1 MRNIGLFIGSLG
13 KGGAERVM
21 SILANS
27 LSVDANVTMYLMSE
41 RESVYELDTSV
52 KVVYLRKEGLFNEFI
67 YILKSL
73 KNIDIAIAFTTKIN
87 VLVLLSSLLR
97 IKRRIIV
104 SERTA
109 RTNKN
114 VPYIWR
120 RLRLLYWFSDCLV
133 LPSEAD
139 VSYFNRFVRNICVI
153 PNGNNMRWKSLEN
166 RSNVILMVGRLERVK
181 NHIDILKIV
190 TQNKKKFLDKFWRV
204 IIYGE
209 GSLSSEISCYIESNS
224 LENIVAVKPFV
235 TDVQS
240 VYHDSKIFVLPS
252 LNEGYPNT
260 LCEALVSGC
269 ACLSYDIETGPAE
282 IINHEE
288 NGILIE
294 AGRSDLMESSLL
306 DLMNSNKL
314 LYHYNNGARKVSENF
329 TTKKML
335 EAWKELV
342 IK

>member
-27 LSVDANVTMYLMSE
+27 LISDTHVTMYLMSE
-41 RESVYELDTSV
+41 RKSVYKLDTSI

-73 KNIDIAIAFTTKIN
+73 KNVDIAIAFTTKIN
-87 VLVLLSSLLR
+87 VLVLLASFFR
-97 IKRRIIV
+97 RKRRIIV

-114 VPYIWR
+114 VPYFWR
-120 RLRLLYWFSDCLV
+120 RLRLLYSLSHCLI
-133 LPSEAD
+133 LPSQTD
-139 VSYFNRFVRNICVI
+139 VNYFSRYVRNICVI

-166 RSNVILMVGRLERVK
+166 RSNVILMVGRLEHVK
-181 NHIDILKIV
+181 NHLDILKIV
-190 TQNKKKFLDKFWRV
+190 TQNKKKFLAKSWRV

-209 GSLSSEISCYIESNS
+209 GSLSREINCYIESNA
-224 LENIVAVKPFV
+224 LENIVTVKSFV
-235 TDVQS
+235 TDIQS
-240 VYHDSKIFVLPS
+240 VYHSAKIFVLPS

-269 ACLSYDIETGPAE
+269 VCLSYDIETGPSE
-282 IINHEE
+282 IINHGED
-288 NGILIE
+288 GILIE
-294 AGRSDLMESSLL
+294 ACRSDLMESSLL
-306 DLMNSNKL
+306 ELMNSKKL
-314 LYHYNNGARKVSENF
+314 MYYYNNGARKVSEKF
-329 TTKKML
+329 TTEKML
-335 EAWKELV
+335 EKWKELV
-342 IK
+342 IQ